1 MSKED
6 IIGWAVVLGIFLAGA
21 IVGFLIF
28 EYSNLSAC
36 FLI

>member
-1 MSKED
+1 MSKGD

-28 EYSNLSAC
+28 VLINFDVC